1 MLKQLITTTIMYRA
15 IRIGHVYAIYASP
28 PAYTFILLLLH
39 AFHVCVDGRQFYHR
53 SHTMQHACMHIWTMS
68 NQRSSARTTTAGVGP
83 GEPGATGA
91 GLALAVEV
99 HGGDGRAEV
108 VAPGEATGVEVVAP
122 RRRGE
127 QSLPPKLL
135 E

>member
-1 MLKQLITTTIMYRA
+1 
-15 IRIGHVYAIYASP
+15 
-28 PAYTFILLLLH
+28 
-39 AFHVCVDGRQFYHR
+39 
-53 SHTMQHACMHIWTMS
+53 MQHECMHIWTMS
-68 NQRSSARTTTAGVGP
+68 HQRSSARTTMAGVGP
-83 GEPGATGA
+83 SEPGATGA

-108 VAPGEATGVEVVAP
+108 VAAGEATGVEVVAP

-127 QSLPPKLL
+127 HRVPAKLL

>member
-1 MLKQLITTTIMYRA
+1 MHGTIDVTTMT
-15 IRIGHVYAIYASP
+15 
-28 PAYTFILLLLH
+28 
-39 AFHVCVDGRQFYHR
+39 D
-53 SHTMQHACMHIWTMS
+53 
-68 NQRSSARTTTAGVGP
+68 QRSSARTTTAGVGP

-108 VAPGEATGVEVVAP
+108 VATGEATGVEVVAP